1 MGQGG
6 ASKPLVVREYLRV
19 SKDKDGKGAS
29 LDQQEAENHA
39 AFAEHGWVVHS
50 TPYRDPG
57 RSASRYATREREQFT
72 QLIADLE
79 NNAFDANVLAIW
91 ESSRGSRRVG
101 EWSTLIDLCEDRG
114 VKIFVTTHRRLY
126 DPANPRD
133 RRSLGEDAVDSEYE
147 SAKSSERIKRSVAA
161 AANAGRV
168 HGKNLYGYER
178 HYEITAKGPV
188 ITEITPHPEQ
198 APVVLEA
205 ARRVEAGESYY
216 SIAKRF
222 NELGIPPRR
231 PPRTEHRES
240 RGWDGAAI
248 KAMLSTPAYAGLRTH
263 NGEIVGPAVWP
274 AIIEKPRWEAL
285 QALMHRSGRPKNPN
299 TWTVRYLCTG
309 IAFCG
314 VCGAKLQV
322 GKQNKGSLP
331 QVPKPDTVTKKAY
344 RAAVAERESVKQQR
358 RRECS
363 CSEPPNA
370 EGVQGADRCAW
381 HYRTYAC
388 TGHADPA
395 TGRRGFHVSIAVGH
409 LDYLVS
415 ELIIARLERRDFLAL
430 VNARTDDTDT
440 ERRELLAQIERDERY
455 LEDVKAQAAELRDL
469 SIYLDQSARIQP
481 QIDEARRK
489 LERLAAVDPVVISLA
504 REGAIRETWGRMPLV
519 DRRRVI
525 AALAAPQVMPSG
537 RPGRRALDPSRVVP
551 GWK

>member
-1 MGQGG
+1 M
-6 ASKPLVVREYLRV
+6 REYLRV

-161 AANAGRV
+161 AAQAGRV

-188 ITEITPHPEQ
+188 IADITPHPEQ

-216 SIAKRF
+216 AIAQDF
-222 NELGIPPRR
+222 NRRGIPPRR

-263 NGEIVGPAVWP
+263 NGEIVGEAVWP
-274 AIIEKPRWEAL
+274 PLIEKSRWEAL

-309 IAFCG
+309 VVFCG

-322 GKQNKGSLP
+322 NRQNKGSLP
-331 QVPKPDTVTKKAY
+331 RVPDPATVTKKAY
-344 RAAVAERESVKQQR
+344 RAAVAEREAVKAR
-358 RRECS
+358 RREECT
-363 CSEPPNA
+363 CA
-370 EGVQGADRCAW
+370 EEEDEKDVQGADRCPW

-388 TGHADPA
+388 TGQADPA
-395 TGRRGFHVSIAVGH
+395 TGKRGFHVSIAVGH
-409 LDYLVS
+409 LDHHVA
-415 ELIIARLERRDFLAL
+415 ELIIARLEKPDFLAL
-430 VNARTDDTDT
+430 VNQHTDDTGT
-440 ERRELLAQIERDERY
+440 ERLALLEQIELDRKY
-455 LEDVKAQAAELRDL
+455 LEDVKAQAAEMRDL
-469 SIYLDQSARIQP
+469 SIYLDQQARIQP

-489 LERLAAVDPVVISLA
+489 LERLAAVDPVVTALA
-504 REGAIRETWGRMPLV
+504 SEGAIRESWDQMPLV

-525 AALAAPQVMPSG
+525 AVLAAPQVMPSD
-537 RPGRRALDPSRVVP
+537 RPGRREPDPSRVIP